1 MTHSKHWNKISG
13 INRSSLNKIIVSVLS
28 AIVCLFLFVSCENDI
43 AKIKTL
49 AITEDLPAFTA
60 EGVERLES
68 DSTVIRYKMQSPELI
83 MHSNEKEPYIEF
95 PKGVK
100 IEKYDAKMNIIS
112 SITAQYAKNFTSDD
126 RMEAK
131 NNVVAV
137 NLHGDTLKTEYLVYD
152 TRKQKIYSDQFVKII
167 RKDQIITGVG
177 FESNQDFT
185 SYHIKNP
192 TGHVY
197 VDVGK

>member
-1 MTHSKHWNKISG
+1 MTVINLWNKIPE
-13 INRSSLNKIIVSVLS
+13 INRLSLNKIIVSVLT
-28 AIVCLFLFVSCENDI
+28 AIAFLFLLVSCENDI

-49 AITEDLPAFTA
+49 AITEDLPAGTA
-60 EGVERLES
+60 EGFEMLAS
-68 DSTVIRYKMQSPELI
+68 DSTVIRFKMQTPELI
-83 MHSNEKEPYIEF
+83 MHSNEKDPYTEF

-100 IEKYDAKMNIIS
+100 IEKYDAKMNIVS

-126 RMEAK
+126 RWEAK

-137 NLHGDTLKTEYLVYD
+137 NLQGDTLKTEYLVYD
-152 TRKQKIYSDQFVKII
+152 THKQRIYSDQFVKII

>member
-1 MTHSKHWNKISG
+1 MNLSNFLNKTNKIS
-13 INRSSLNKIIVSVLS
+13 RFSLNQKALSVIL
-28 AIVCLFLFVSCENDI
+28 AITSIGLFVSCETEI

-49 AITEDLPAFTA
+49 TITEDLPKIAA
-60 EGVERLES
+60 EGFEMLAS
-68 DSTVIRYKMQSPELI
+68 DSTVIRFKMQTPELI
-83 MHSNEKEPYIEF
+83 LHSNEKDPYYEF

-100 IEKYDAKMNIIS
+100 IVKYDAKMNIIS
-112 SITAQYAKNFTSDD
+112 SITALYAKNFTSDD
-126 RMEAK
+126 RWEAK

-137 NLHGDTLKTEYLVYD
+137 NLKGDTLKTEYLIWD

-192 TGHVY
+192 TGHVF

>member
-1 MTHSKHWNKISG
+1 MTLSNLWNKIQE
-13 INRSSLNKIIVSVLS
+13 INGSSLNKIIVSVLS
-28 AIVCLFLFVSCENDI
+28 VIACLFLLVSCENDI

-49 AITEDLPAFTA
+49 AITEDLPAFTV
-60 EGVERLES
+60 EGLERLSS
-68 DSTVIRYKMQSPELI
+68 DSTVIRFKMQTPELI
-83 MHSNEKEPYIEF
+83 MHSNEKDPYTEF
-95 PKGVK
+95 PKGIK
-100 IEKYDAKMNIIS
+100 IEKYDAKMNIVS
-112 SITAQYAKNFTSDD
+112 SITAQYAKSFTSDE
-126 RMEAK
+126 RLEAK

-137 NLHGDTLKTEYLVYD
+137 NLQGDTLKTEYLVYD

-197 VDVGK
+197 VEVGK

>member
-1 MTHSKHWNKISG
+1 MALRNPYYKIPG
-13 INRSSLNKIIVSVLS
+13 IGRFSLKRINVSVLLT
-28 AIVCLFLFVSCENDI
+28 VGCMFLLVSCENDI
-43 AKIKTL
+43 AKIKSL
-49 AITEDLPAFTA
+49 AATEDLPAGTA
-60 EGVERLES
+60 EGFEMLAS
-68 DSTVIRYKMQSPELI
+68 DSTVIRFKMQAPELI
-83 MHSNEKEPYIEF
+83 MHSNEKDPYTEF

-100 IEKYDAKMNIIS
+100 IEKYDAKMNIVS

-126 RMEAK
+126 RWEAK

-137 NLHGDTLKTEYLVYD
+137 NLKGDTLKTEYLVYD

-192 TGHVY
+192 AGHVY

>member
-1 MTHSKHWNKISG
+1 MTLSNLWNKIQE
-13 INRSSLNKIIVSVLS
+13 INGSSLNKIIVSVLS
-28 AIVCLFLFVSCENDI
+28 VIACLFLLVSCENDI

-49 AITEDLPAFTA
+49 AITEDLPAFTV
-60 EGVERLES
+60 EGLERLSS
-68 DSTVIRYKMQSPELI
+68 DSTVIRFKMQTPELI
-83 MHSNEKEPYIEF
+83 MHSNEKDPYTEF
-95 PKGVK
+95 PKGIK
-100 IEKYDAKMNIIS
+100 IEKYDAKMNIVS
-112 SITAQYAKNFTSDD
+112 SITAQYAKSFTSDE
-126 RMEAK
+126 RLEAK

-137 NLHGDTLKTEYLVYD
+137 NLQGDTLKTEYLVYD

-177 FESNQDFT
+177 FESNQDFS

-197 VDVGK
+197 VEVGK